1 MGIFF
6 LKQLARLPFWL
17 LYLLSNLIYIV
28 VFYGIGYRK
37 KVINENL
44 KNAFPEKSEGEIR
57 QIIKRFYRHFSEL
70 TIEIIKHGSMKEA
83 DFKKRMVLINPEL
96 PNRYFDEK
104 KSIVILT
111 LHYNNWE
118 WSSSFSRYLKHK
130 PLGVYKPLHNKKYNN
145 YLNINRSRMGVEMIP
160 NNHVLKQVIKS
171 REKDETILLWL
182 AGDQTPPL
190 YHTFWLRFLNQDT
203 LFYPGP
209 ASISRR
215 FKYPVFF
222 QKTIKTGR
230 GHYETSFELL
240 MEDPE
245 NYSEAGIMKAYIQKM
260 EETIREQPEYY
271 LWSHKRWKH
280 KRPTDVSLHE

>member
-1 MGIFF
+1 
-6 LKQLARLPFWL
+6 
-17 LYLLSNLIYIV
+17 
-28 VFYGIGYRK
+28 
-37 KVINENL
+37 
-44 KNAFPEKSEGEIR
+44 
-57 QIIKRFYRHFSEL
+57 
-70 TIEIIKHGSMKEA
+70 
-83 DFKKRMVLINPEL
+83 
-96 PNRYFDEK
+96 
-104 KSIVILT
+104 
-111 LHYNNWE
+111 
-118 WSSSFSRYLKHK
+118 
-130 PLGVYKPLHNKKYNN
+130 
-145 YLNINRSRMGVEMIP
+145 MGVEMIP